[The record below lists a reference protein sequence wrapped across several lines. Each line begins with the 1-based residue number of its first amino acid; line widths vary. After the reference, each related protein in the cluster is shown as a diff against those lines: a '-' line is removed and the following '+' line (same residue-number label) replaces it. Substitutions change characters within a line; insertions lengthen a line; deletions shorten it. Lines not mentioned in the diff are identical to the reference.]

1 MAFIYV
7 ITVFF
12 LILTNST
19 THRGKLKP
27 PEGNHL
33 HILGR
38 FPLDLL
44 INGEDLLVYLGRGFC
59 VCGLSGV
66 IVDLQYS
73 YFFVLFIY
81 SLFLFLPNLGKSE
94 TSSISDCDSFSASF
108 ETRSTT
114 DVNL

>member
-66 IVDLQYS
+66 IVDLQYLLLNFS
-73 YFFVLFIY
+73 FYSFILYFYFYL
-81 SLFLFLPNLGKSE
+81 
-94 TSSISDCDSFSASF
+94 T
-108 ETRSTT
+108 
-114 DVNL
+114 